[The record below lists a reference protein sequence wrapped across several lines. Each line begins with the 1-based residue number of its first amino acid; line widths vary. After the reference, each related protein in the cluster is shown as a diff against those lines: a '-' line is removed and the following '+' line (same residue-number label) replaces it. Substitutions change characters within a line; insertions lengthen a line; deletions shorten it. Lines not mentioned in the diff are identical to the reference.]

1 MSDSQAAIQFGI
13 SGGLELLAAINDGGH
28 HLSEMIPVVALLSR
42 RDGLENQGSRE
53 PSVGSSPIADALLH
67 GREPPLRANKR
78 HSKFSHQMPLAKPPP
93 LNGR

>member
-42 RDGLENQGSRE
+42 RDGLEDQGSRE

-67 GREPPLRANKR
+67 GREPPLRAT
-78 HSKFSHQMPLAKPPP
+78 SGPPRRERK
-93 LNGR
+93 LVKSVLQVS